1 MLHSTVTSQKIASA
15 RTKKLKIAILDL
27 GTNSLRFDLYEE
39 KNKVLKRLFRKK
51 RMVRLGDG
59 VFKTGNLSSEGMRRC
74 LSALQDIG
82 NALKEL
88 KVTNVYAFGTSAL
101 RTAQNSKEFIAEVK
115 SKTGISIRVISGNQ
129 EGDLIA
135 KGILAN
141 EDLFEGVTALID
153 IGGGSTEVSLARGPK
168 LLERHSFDLGANR
181 LQQMFLADIP
191 PVLKKGELHPV
202 LALRQHIRERVA
214 PVFQAKRLT
223 RARFCFGSSG
233 TIRTLNR
240 ILKKIRRGGRG
251 IDRTELSALVAE
263 MSHMKRDQLR
273 QLPGL
278 EPKRVDLILAGAI
291 LLEELIFALGI
302 RKVYV
307 TPYSLRDG
315 ILVEVITKA

>member
-1 MLHSTVTSQKIASA
+1 M
-15 RTKKLKIAILDL
+15 KIAILDI
-27 GTNSLRFDLYEE
+27 GTNSLRFDLYEN
-39 KNKVLKRLFRKK
+39 KNKELKRVFRKK

-59 VFKTGNLSSEGMRRC
+59 VFSTGRLTPEGMRRC
-74 LSALQDIG
+74 MSALHSIG
-82 NALKEL
+82 SALKEL
-88 KVTNVYAFGTSAL
+88 KVTHVYAFGTSAL
-101 RTAQNSKEFIAEVK
+101 RTATNSKEFIAEVK
-115 SKTGISIRVISGNQ
+115 AKTGISIRVISGNQ

-141 EDLFEGVTALID
+141 EDLFAGVTALID
-153 IGGGSTEVSLARGPK
+153 IGGGSTEVSLSRGQK

-181 LQQMFLADIP
+181 LQQMFFKDIP
-191 PVLKKGELHPV
+191 PVFRKGELHPV
-202 LALRQHIRERVA
+202 LALRQHIRERLA
-214 PVFQAKRLT
+214 PVFQTKRLN

-233 TIRTLNR
+233 TIRTINR

-263 MSHMKRDQLR
+263 MCHMKREQLK

-291 LLEELIFALGI
+291 LLEEIIFALGI

-307 TPYSLRDG
+307 TPYSMRDG
-315 ILVEVITKA
+315 ILVEVLNPALKQKK